1 MKRFWSEM
9 NPSVRGFLL
18 IGLVAL
24 TIVVLNLYTA
34 LASLQAIVRIAF
46 FLAIAFFLYLLWRER
61 REEISAWP
69 GRARF
74 AFFGAVLLIVAD
86 IGAYIVVGAGG
97 FAALAFV
104 AVLAIGGYAAFRV
117 WRDQRT
123 YGY

>member
-1 MKRFWSEM
+1 MKRFWTEM

-24 TIVVLNLYTA
+24 AIVVLNLYTA

-46 FLAIAFFLYLLWRER
+46 FLAIAFFLFLLWRER
-61 REEISAWP
+61 REEIAAWP

-74 AFFGAVLLIVAD
+74 AFFGAVFLIVVD
-86 IGAYIVVGAGG
+86 IGAYILVGASGV
-97 FAALAFV
+97 AALAFV
-104 AVLAIGGYAAFRV
+104 GVLAISAFAAFRV

-123 YGY
+123 YGF